1 MNSLNV
7 DELRA
12 AAQAARDRQTGE
24 PRSSRRPSVAG
35 HMLHW
40 THPEALAD
48 AVFGF
53 LSSVDSFTMP
63 AR

>member
-12 AAQAARDRQTGE
+12 ATQAARDRQMGE

-40 THPEALAD
+40 VWRQQVPRRC
-48 AVFGF
+48 
-53 LSSVDSFTMP
+53 SSPTST
-63 AR
+63 